1 LTDTHRAETTPSK
14 FPFALL
20 GGVWDPSSDP
30 RDRVSFSSRPL
41 PPRRWLYQFAAE
53 NNPNDSQKFIKSLF
67 AVRPDYGQRILTQR
81 QSLLARWRKT
91 FDGSAV
97 AESIEKQN
105 LEHLRDQLFAT
116 VNLSEESLSMED
128 ESECLTEE
136 EKAANCVQESEGEI
150 A

>member
-1 LTDTHRAETTPSK
+1 M
-14 FPFALL
+14 
-20 GGVWDPSSDP
+20 
-30 RDRVSFSSRPL
+30 SFSSRPL
-41 PPRRWLYQFAAE
+41 PSRRWLYQFAAE

-136 EKAANCVQESEGEI
+136 EKAANFVQESEGEI

>member
-1 LTDTHRAETTPSK
+1 M
-14 FPFALL
+14 
-20 GGVWDPSSDP
+20 
-30 RDRVSFSSRPL
+30 
-41 PPRRWLYQFAAE
+41 
-53 NNPNDSQKFIKSLF
+53 KSLL

-116 VNLSEESLSMED
+116 VNLSEDSLSMED